1 MLGHAATHVDAVV
14 VVAAAAKEHHTD
26 NSQSVKVNV
35 ACSKTAFGDNKTWKF
50 MQNKFECHVYSSFMA
65 DSRKQQ

>member
-14 VVAAAAKEHHTD
+14 VVAAADVAAAAKKHHTD

-35 ACSKTAFGDNKTWKF
+35 ACSKTAFGDNKTW
-50 MQNKFECHVYSSFMA
+50 
-65 DSRKQQ
+65 